1 MSFDYLRSGEMSA
14 YYKLGILLLGV
25 AGSMAPCRFAAA
37 QRADDDQVIEQAVE
51 PVDRPNQM
59 AVRDLAARLG
69 MELRATADGNV
80 VVAAVFPESKA
91 AALGIRVGDVLK
103 SIERQPITASVDA
116 VDIIAADNP
125 DKRISLAFNRDGRP
139 LTLTTAFP
147 DRVVRV
153 QAAQNPSLPARAAQ
167 VQLFGLTAVENAQG
181 QVVVV
186 SVAAGSAAELA
197 GVSPDDVLLEINDR
211 PVTSF
216 ALLSSAASSLSQAA
230 MPGDQVTIEAMR
242 NRSDQTFVLILRE
255 RDLATVR
262 APIPLAE
269 TETPFEPR
277 PVPTLAPPTAP
288 APTPKPVPRT
298 NSPEPDLN
306 VADLGAND
314 NPNERVIFC
323 MKLRR
328 LASGSIV
335 VTDVVENSP
344 AALAGIRA
352 GDALV
357 SIQGEKIDSLAEFA
371 QIIANQPAGGIAEFG
386 VVRADRL
393 GQIQVKLVPCEV
405 DSKVAATE
413 ASAPTTATRNG
424 PNALQDSASLPEIT
438 TQLRSLQTQVNDLQR
453 AVQDLSNAL
462 RESQR

>member
-1 MSFDYLRSGEMSA
+1 MSA

-25 AGSMAPCRFAAA
+25 AGSMAPYRFAAA

-51 PVDRPNQM
+51 PIDRPNQM

-80 VVAAVFPESKA
+80 VVAAVFPDSKA

-139 LTLTTAFP
+139 LTLTAAFP

-153 QAAQNPSLPARAAQ
+153 QAAQNPTLPARAAQ
-167 VQLFGLTAVENAQG
+167 VQLFGMTAVENAQG

-262 APIPLAE
+262 APIPLVEAE
-269 TETPFEPR
+269 TPLEPR
-277 PVPTLAPPTAP
+277 PVPTLAPSPRP
-288 APTPKPVPRT
+288 QPVPRT
-298 NSPEPDLN
+298 NSPEPDLT
-306 VADLGAND
+306 VADLGANN

-352 GDALV
+352 GDAIV

-386 VVRADRL
+386 VVRADKL

-413 ASAPTTATRNG
+413 ASAPITAT
-424 PNALQDSASLPEIT
+424 PNAPHASQDSASLPEIS

-462 RESQR
+462 RELQR